1 MIVGS
6 VLLRDVA
13 GAHDLHALFQK
24 TTDASVTA
32 YHDLLVVRDLS
43 TFQYGHHLLVLGLI
57 VWGSAQFAS
66 YATFGHRRP
75 LNAVVVI
82 GLLLIANMWLTIRDQ
97 LPQIVLFSVASLFLL
112 VRFHT
117 FDEQSDW
124 LRRRIGDPSAIS
136 GLYLRGGTVFIAA
149 AVMGS
154 VLLTNVASSAPLRAA
169 WTDVGSS
176 VIDWTR
182 SIQRFLPTSQSG
194 RSIGPSFGQTA
205 IISGAWITSNDPFM
219 TMEISTTETEAPYLA
234 AVVYRTFERTGWD
247 RDEPPPSLRRRG
259 RGCAR
264 GHGR

>member
-1 MIVGS
+1 M
-6 VLLRDVA
+6 
-13 GAHDLHALFQK
+13 
-24 TTDASVTA
+24 
-32 YHDLLVVRDLS
+32 
-43 TFQYGHHLLVLGLI
+43 
-57 VWGSAQFAS
+57 
-66 YATFGHRRP
+66 
-75 LNAVVVI
+75 I
-82 GLLLIANMWLTIRDQ
+82 GLLLIGNMWLTTRDQ

-154 VLLTNVASSAPLRAA
+154 VLLTNVAASAPLRAA

-194 RSIGPSFGQTA
+194 RSIGPSFGRTA
-205 IISGAWITSNDPFM
+205 IISGAWITNNDPFL
-219 TMEISTTETEAPYLA
+219 TMEIPTTETEAPYLA
-234 AVVYRTFERTGWD
+234 AAIYRTFSRTGWE
-247 RDEPPPSLRRRG
+247 RDDAGPATARR
-259 RGCAR
+259 
-264 GHGR
+264 